1 MKEVLSQKNV
11 RFAYVDITDSML
23 QLKNFLKIRD
33 HNDSHAEVRESGR
46 VGIPT
51 LFVDGETYTVNGAEH
66 AEQLINELGLL
77 DE

>member
-11 RFAYVDITDSML
+11 NFAYVDITDSML

-33 HNDSHAEVRESGR
+33 HNDSHAEVREAGR

-51 LFVDGETYTVNGAEH
+51 LFVDGATYTVEGTEH
-66 AEQLINELGLL
+66 AERLIEELGLL
-77 DE
+77 NE